1 MITVTYE
8 NGTRIE
14 EADDGLTL
22 LQIALKHELPHLHA
36 CGGNARCS
44 TCRVMVCDGLENV
57 LPRNQAEQRL
67 ADAKGFEAEIRLAC
81 QTRLRGP
88 ISLRRLVHDDQ
99 DVAVVRA
106 EEGRS
111 IGCEQAIAILF
122 SDIRDFTPF
131 AEANMPYD
139 IVHILN
145 RYFLVMGDAVLENGG
160 NIDKYIGDGMMA
172 LFGVDGGN
180 PRDLCLVA
188 IRTGLRMLDNLANL
202 NRYLKEHFGVEF
214 HIRIGIHFGDVVV
227 GRMGHPRNMQFT
239 AIGDPVNMASRIESA
254 VKGTS
259 ASLLVSEAVYAQVKE
274 DVQIGV
280 ATEAELKGKHG
291 THRLYEVVG
300 LIPRIDASSS

>member
-1 MITVTYE
+1 MITVIYE

-22 LQIALKHELPHLHA
+22 LQISLKHGLAHLHE

-44 TCRVMVCDGLENV
+44 TCRVMICEGLENV

-67 ADAKGFEAEIRLAC
+67 ADAKGFEPDIRLAC

-88 ISLRRLVHDDQ
+88 ISLRRLVYDDK

-106 EEGRS
+106 EEGPS
-111 IGCEQAIAILF
+111 TGCERAVAILF

-139 IVHILN
+139 VVHILN

-160 NIDKYIGDGMMA
+160 YIDKYIGDGMMA

-180 PRDLCLVA
+180 PRD
-188 IRTGLRMLDNLANL
+188 
-202 NRYLKEHFGVEF
+202 
-214 HIRIGIHFGDVVV
+214 
-227 GRMGHPRNMQFT
+227 
-239 AIGDPVNMASRIESA
+239 
-254 VKGTS
+254 
-259 ASLLVSEAVYAQVKE
+259 
-274 DVQIGV
+274 
-280 ATEAELKGKHG
+280 
-291 THRLYEVVG
+291 
-300 LIPRIDASSS
+300 